1 MADCVIMPDARIS
14 DQNIGPYFVWETK
27 KVMIF
32 DEIGDEVNQ
41 YLKNMGWHT
50 ATMEISAENLA
61 KILKGDN

>member
-1 MADCVIMPDARIS
+1 MADGGSMPDARIC
-14 DQNIGPYFVWETK
+14 DQNMGPYFVWETK

-41 YLKNMGWHT
+41 CLMSTGWHT